1 MTMDLDVLLKEYN
14 TGKISLEHFKKIIS
28 YTYVENIGNN
38 IANLDIHREIRR
50 GIPEIIYGER
60 KSYLDILVILKR
72 IIKKNEK
79 VIISRTPKEYIKKI
93 REFSRKNSLYFEI
106 GKNSSTILISK
117 DRVMKT
123 NPNSKIGIFSAGTS
137 DVGIAEEARL
147 VSKAMGCDAIVS
159 YDVGIAGIHRIFPS
173 LKKMISD
180 NVHAIVVVAGMEG
193 ALASIVS
200 SCVDI
205 PVIGVPTSIG
215 YGFGSNGIAALS
227 TMLQSCALG
236 LTVVNIDNGIGAGAF
251 ASLIANRISSKTV

>member
-1 MTMDLDVLLKEYN
+1 MDLDILLKEYN
-14 TGKISLEHFKKIIS
+14 TGKISLEDFKKIIS
-28 YTYVENIGNN
+28 YNYVENIGNN
-38 IANLDIHREIRR
+38 IAKLDIHREIRR

-60 KSYLDILVILKR
+60 KSYLDILVIIKG
-72 IIKKNEK
+72 IIKNNL
-79 VIISRTPKEYIKKI
+79 
-93 REFSRKNSLYFEI
+93 FFEI
-106 GKNSSTILISK
+106 CKNSSTILISK